1 MVRTHELDV
10 IMEIG
15 DHYHKYPHMI
25 QTSTLNKKSKEGE
38 NFNYKTN
45 SQTQNE
51 YVQSGYEDT

>member
-1 MVRTHELDV
+1 
-10 IMEIG
+10 
-15 DHYHKYPHMI
+15 MI